1 MVNSRITYIEPKDKF
16 KKINMEIILKYE
28 PIVVG
33 IYCKLVTSSSGK
45 TLSVKFLSKKLN
57 ISIERMRKTIVFLE
71 KEGYITREALRDGNG
86 HLSGWN
92 YCLYAEPISQDKRTR
107 AGMKKNDSKSKE
119 KEKSPCEGFSR
130 VKGSPCYGVS
140 DNTEKPEDNIII
152 DNNDIYHNNIDIDN
166 NIDIQSP
173 VGDVGEVKKTRF
185 VKPTVEE
192 IAAYIKEKN
201 YHFDAEQFFYYYESK
216 GWMVGSNHMKNWKA
230 ACATWEV
237 KRKKENNTPVQ
248 SEPEIPAADVEPW
261 EKVQR
266 WIKENTPTFADK
278 VRYKDFTAMRGY
290 AMFNAKTFA
299 DILIKM
305 YESGYEG
312 DIVSEFKRLFD
323 EI

>member
-1 MVNSRITYIEPKDKF
+1 MAKVN
-16 KKINMEIILKYE
+16 N
-28 PIVVG
+28 
-33 IYCKLVTSSSGK
+33 K
-45 TLSVKFLSKKLN
+45 TKGFNS
-57 ISIERMRKTIVFLE
+57 
-71 KEGYITREALRDGNG
+71 ITRDVVFDESISYQARFIYVYMACKSKDWEFFQDVMAKEIGIGKDTLRKYLDE
-86 HLSGWN
+86 LIASGWITEEKQQHIEKGKFGALQYTIEIEKKRN
-92 YCLYAEPISQDKRTR
+92 GKNPIR
-107 AGMKKNDSKSKE
+107 KNTDSE
-119 KEKSPCEGFSR
+119 KYRNGKNPNH
-130 VKGSPCYGVS
+130 K
-140 DNTEKPEDNIII
+140 
-152 DNNDIYHNNIDIDN
+152 DIDN
-166 NIDIQSP
+166 NRNIDNEEIDKEKSISNDIP
-173 VGDVGEVKKTRF
+173 KKESKRSRF
-185 VKPTVEE
+185 VKPTIEQIE
-192 IAAYIKEKN
+192 AYIREKN
-201 YHFDAEQFFYYYESK
+201 LHFGAEQFFDYYESK

-230 ACATWEV
+230 ACRTWEH

-323 EI
+323 EV

>member
-1 MVNSRITYIEPKDKF
+1 MEDYNYYQVQGWMVNNLNLKGNELICYAVIYSFSQDEESKYMGGVKYLQSWINASEPTVISILDKLTSKGLIEPTTAITKTCKRIYYRVTKDS
-16 KKINMEIILKYE
+16 
-28 PIVVG
+28 
-33 IYCKLVTSSSGK
+33 LVRGN
-45 TLSVKFLSKKLN
+45 LRNLSKVTKDSLG
-57 ISIERMRKTIVFLE
+57 T
-71 KEGYITREALRDGNG
+71 
-86 HLSGWN
+86 
-92 YCLYAEPISQDKRTR
+92 LY
-107 AGMKKNDSKSKE
+107 N
-119 KEKSPCEGFSR
+119 
-130 VKGSPCYGVS
+130 
-140 DNTEKPEDNIII
+140 NNNNNI
-152 DNNDIYHNNIDIDN
+152 DNN
-166 NIDIQSP
+166 
-173 VGDVGEVKKTRF
+173 KKVDGNKLPSTKKDGSSTRF
-185 VKPTVEE
+185 VKPTIEQIE
-192 IAAYIKEKN
+192 AYIREKN
-201 YHFDAEQFFYYYESK
+201 LHFGAEQFFDYYESK
-216 GWMVGSNHMKNWKA
+216 GWMVGSNHMKDWEA
-230 ACATWEV
+230 ACRTWEH